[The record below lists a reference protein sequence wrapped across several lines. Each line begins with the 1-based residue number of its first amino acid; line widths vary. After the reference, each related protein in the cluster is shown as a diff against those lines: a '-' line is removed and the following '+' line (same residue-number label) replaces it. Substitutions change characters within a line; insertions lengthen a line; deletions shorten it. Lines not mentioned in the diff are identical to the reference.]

1 MNAIGPDIIASL
13 KAGVDLL
20 EADKF
25 EGMILANQGPHFSAG
40 ANLMLVL
47 GAAMQGQWDF
57 IENMVHELQDA
68 GMRMKYC
75 SKPVVGAPHH
85 YTFGGGVE
93 LNLHTDKVVI
103 AGETY
108 AGLVEVGVGVIP
120 AGGGTKELLVRALEN
135 IPANV
140 AADPFPFVRRAFEN
154 IATAKVG
161 TSGAEVVELGYF
173 RPTDIVLPNFD
184 HQVQRAKDV
193 CLGLIKAGYTPPKP
207 PRLYALGETN
217 LAAFRAAVWGMN
229 QAGFASEHD
238 MLISEHLARIL
249 CGGDRMQGAPMTE
262 QDVLDLECEAFV
274 SLCGT
279 EKTQARIQH
288 MLATGKPLR
297 N

>member
-1 MNAIGPDIIASL
+1 
-13 KAGVDLL
+13 
-20 EADKF
+20 
-25 EGMILANQGPHFSAG
+25 
-40 ANLMLVL
+40 
-47 GAAMQGQWDF
+47 
-57 IENMVHELQDA
+57 
-68 GMRMKYC
+68 
-75 SKPVVGAPHH
+75 
-85 YTFGGGVE
+85 
-93 LNLHTDKVVI
+93 VI

-120 AGGGTKELLVRALEN
+120 AGGGTKELLVRALEQ

-173 RPTDIVLPNFD
+173 RTTDIVLPNFD

-238 MLISEHLARIL
+238 MLISEHLAKIL
-249 CGGDRMQGAPMTE
+249 CGGDRMQGAAMTE

-279 EKTQARIQH
+279 EKTQARIQN